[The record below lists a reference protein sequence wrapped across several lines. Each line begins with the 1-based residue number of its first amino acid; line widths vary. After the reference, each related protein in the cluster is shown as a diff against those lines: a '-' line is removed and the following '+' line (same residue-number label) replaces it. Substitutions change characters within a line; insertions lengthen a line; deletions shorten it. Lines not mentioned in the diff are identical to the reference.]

1 MDVERLRDGAP
12 RRLVSSNGHQ
22 DACVLRAPIG
32 CRQPQRVAGA
42 SATAFAWSL
51 GDGDRSRSAGTPS
64 PWIAPGQRRF
74 GVASAADPIARSAR
88 RLPRLR
94 WAVPMPAQQRSIRQD
109 GPVADDLGRSAATRE
124 P

>member
-1 MDVERLRDGAP
+1 MDVERLRDGAT
-12 RRLVSSNGHQ
+12 G
-22 DACVLRAPIG
+22 G
-32 CRQPQRVAGA
+32 WRQ
-42 SATAFAWSL
+42 ATATM
-51 GDGDRSRSAGTPS
+51 TPV
-64 PWIAPGQRRF
+64 F
-74 GVASAADPIARSAR
+74 C